1 MADEGKQ
8 MASSRDVE
16 QAVTQEE
23 HQSSHEYVDDECKP
37 CKGMTRRTFSVIR
50 EDRWTFKSIQWK
62 KIIRRQDHA
71 GLLLLVFFYVTTGII
86 HWTVDPR
93 DNPFFLYDA
102 TISYPPAAKRG
113 FGPTVPAW
121 AAIFV
126 PLLMGIATLVVGEF
140 YYSKSQHHS
149 LTDAIAVNV
158 YFLLDLAQA
167 VGLCMLITEATKVAV
182 GRYRPDFLAR
192 CLPEDPGTVVLEY
205 GNNTLG
211 WYPCSDEY
219 SQDTIQDGRQ
229 SFPSGHAS
237 FSMTLGMYAAGYMI
251 WCWNMRVEWAP
262 RSRGPRQEFLSDLG
276 NVVAKIW
283 TCCLLGYPW
292 YGISMF
298 AVMCLCFLST
308 IWFTM

>member
-1 MADEGKQ
+1 MADEGKH

-23 HQSSHEYVDDECKP
+23 DQSSHEYVDDECKP
-37 CKGMTRRTFSVIR
+37 CKGMNRRTFSVIR

-93 DNPFFLYDA
+93 DNPFYLYDA

-205 GNNTLG
+205 GNNTVG

-237 FSMTLGMYAAGYMI
+237 FSMTLVEDPGKNFCQTWATWLPRYGPAA
-251 WCWNMRVEWAP
+251 CWDIHGA
-262 RSRGPRQEFLSDLG
+262 LG
-276 NVVAKIW
+276 ARE
-283 TCCLLGYPW
+283 
-292 YGISMF
+292 
-298 AVMCLCFLST
+298 
-308 IWFTM
+308 